1 MCLRVWAYNGRALSF
16 VCLCLWRA
24 SSDAGT
30 NDGHWV
36 GWVAIAVEGGMQR
49 EIYFLSVEGTEL
61 DGK

>member
-36 GWVAIAVEGGMQR
+36 GWVAVAMEGGMR
-49 EIYFLSVEGTEL
+49 ESLFS
-61 DGK
+61 